1 MLDSEALDVRAFRGS
16 RRASV
21 YREHVL
27 GHETFARMLERGRE
41 LGLPLLSALDEYGRH
56 ELDMDQARQLAEEI
70 EAVRAG
76 ESDELAHD
84 LDSIA
89 SVARWCADAPERDSW
104 LTIIGP

>member
-1 MLDSEALDVRAFRGS
+1 MTS
-16 RRASV
+16 
-21 YREHVL
+21 
-27 GHETFARMLERGRE
+27 
-41 LGLPLLSALDEYGRH
+41 EYGPH

>member
-1 MLDSEALDVRAFRGS
+1 MFELFGVAEERRSIGSMSSAMRRSLESSSAVESWAFRS
-16 RRASV
+16 SLR
-21 YREHVL
+21 
-27 GHETFARMLERGRE
+27 
-41 LGLPLLSALDEYGRH
+41 YGPH

-89 SVARWCADAPERDSW
+89 SVAWWCADAPERDSW